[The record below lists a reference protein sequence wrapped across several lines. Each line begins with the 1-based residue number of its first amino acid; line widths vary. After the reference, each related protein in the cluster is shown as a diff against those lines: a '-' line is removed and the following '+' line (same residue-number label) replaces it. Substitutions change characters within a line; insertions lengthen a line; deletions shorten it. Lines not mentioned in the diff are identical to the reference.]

1 MTDIERDDANS
12 TRPDRTTT
20 GTNRTATGTSRTV
33 TGTNRTVTGT
43 NRTVTGTNR
52 TVSTVTASIGE
63 VLVSA
68 RGLQKSFGP
77 RQILKNVD
85 FDMLV
90 GDITVIIGKSG
101 SGKSTLLRALAGL
114 TDPDD
119 GRITFDGRVVFE
131 DEERTE
137 DWEEVESHVGM
148 VFQAY
153 TLWPHMDV
161 LSNLTL
167 APRKRLGLSK
177 SEALARA
184 EVALAEVGMAH
195 HLRSRPTQLSG
206 GERQRVAI
214 ARALMMKP
222 KLLLCDEITSALDP
236 PVAAEVLEVLRR
248 LKEEEGIAV
257 ALVTHDMAFAS
268 KAADRVVF
276 FHEGEIAVNATPEQA
291 FNHCENPDLKKFL
304 DAVRF

>member
-1 MTDIERDDANS
+1 MSHALSPGLSSQQQKDND
-12 TRPDRTTT
+12 
-20 GTNRTATGTSRTV
+20 GTEQKGTP
-33 TGTNRTVTGT
+33 
-43 NRTVTGTNR
+43 
-52 TVSTVTASIGE
+52 VTALEQTPRPASNRQ
-63 VLVSA
+63 VLVEA

-85 FDMLV
+85 FEMNK

-114 TDPDD
+114 TDPDEGQIVVD
-119 GRITFDGRVVFE
+119 GHTVFSE
-131 DEERTE
+131 QKRTKE
-137 DWEEVESHVGM
+137 WENIRSEVGM
-148 VFQAY
+148 VFQTY
-153 TLWPHMDV
+153 TLWPHMNV
-161 LSNLTL
+161 LDNLVL
-167 APRKRLGLSK
+167 APRKVRGAAAAESRD
-177 SEALARA
+177 RA
-184 EVALAEVGMAH
+184 EAALAEVGMAH
-195 HLRSRPTQLSG
+195 HILSRPTQLSG

-236 PVAAEVLEVLRR
+236 PVAAEVLDVLRR
-248 LKEEEGIAV
+248 LKEEDGIAV

-276 FHEGEIAVNATPEQA
+276 FHNGEIAVNATPDAA
-291 FNHCENPDLKKFL
+291 FDNCDNEDLKKFV

>member
-1 MTDIERDDANS
+1 MTRADTSS
-12 TRPDRTTT
+12 TPSRRSPA
-20 GTNRTATGTSRTV
+20 TNPVPSI
-33 TGTNRTVTGT
+33 
-43 NRTVTGTNR
+43 
-52 TVSTVTASIGE
+52 TASIGE

-68 RGLQKSFGP
+68 RGLQKSFGD
-77 RQILKNVD
+77 RHILKDVD
-85 FDMLV
+85 FDMLA

-119 GRITFDGRVVFE
+119 GRILFDGKVVFE
-131 DEERTE
+131 EKQRTPG
-137 DWEEVESHVGM
+137 WREVEGNVGM
-148 VFQAY
+148 VFQSY

-161 LSNLTL
+161 LANLTL
-167 APRKRLGLSK
+167 APRKRLGLS
-177 SEALARA
+177 ARA
-184 EVALAEVGMAH
+184 AQERAEAALAEVGMAAR
-195 HLRSRPTQLSG
+195 LRSRPVQLSG

-214 ARALMMKP
+214 ARALMMQP

-248 LKEEEGIAV
+248 LKQEEGIAV

-276 FHEGEIAVNATPEQA
+276 FHDGRIAVNATPDEA
-291 FNHCENPDLKKFL
+291 FNHCDDPELEKFVA
-304 DAVRF
+304 AVRF

>member
-1 MTDIERDDANS
+1 MTE
-12 TRPDRTTT
+12 PTTNT
-20 GTNRTATGTSRTV
+20 GSRRLNQTEPTITATH
-33 TGTNRTVTGT
+33 
-43 NRTVTGTNR
+43 
-52 TVSTVTASIGE
+52 GE
-63 VLVSA
+63 VLVTA
-68 RGLQKSFGP
+68 RGLQKSFGD

-90 GDITVIIGKSG
+90 GDISVIIGKSG
-101 SGKSTLLRALAGL
+101 SGKSTLLRAIAGL
-114 TDPDD
+114 TDPDA
-119 GRITFDGRVVFE
+119 GRIVFDGRVVFE
-131 DEERTE
+131 DEERTDE
-137 DWEEVESHVGM
+137 WAEVEQSVGM
-148 VFQAY
+148 IFQTY

-161 LSNLTL
+161 LANLTL
-167 APRKRLGLSK
+167 APRKRLGLGK
-177 SEALARA
+177 EEARERA
-184 EVALAEVGMAH
+184 EVALAEVGMAQ
-195 HLRSRPTQLSG
+195 HLRSRPSQLSG

-248 LKEEEGIAV
+248 LKQEEGIAV

-276 FHEGEIAVNATPEQA
+276 FHEGEIAVNATPDEA
-291 FNHCENPDLKKFL
+291 FNRSDNPELKKFV

>member
-1 MTDIERDDANS
+1 MSETNGQS
-12 TRPDRTTT
+12 TGSHRVI
-20 GTNRTATGTSRTV
+20 TA
-33 TGTNRTVTGT
+33 
-43 NRTVTGTNR
+43 
-52 TVSTVTASIGE
+52 AIGE

-68 RGLQKSFGP
+68 RGLQKSFGD
-77 RQILKNVD
+77 RKVLRNVD
-85 FDMLV
+85 FDMLA

-114 TDPDD
+114 TDPDE
-119 GRITFDGRVVFE
+119 GRIMFDGAVVFE
-131 DEERTE
+131 DQKRTPA
-137 DWEEVESHVGM
+137 WQQVHSHVGM
-148 VFQAY
+148 IFQSY

-161 LSNLTL
+161 LANLTL
-167 APRKRLGLSK
+167 APRKRLGISAD
-177 SEALARA
+177 EALERA
-184 EVALAEVGMAH
+184 KRALAEVGMSP
-195 HLRSRPTQLSG
+195 HLRSKPSQLSG

-214 ARALMMKP
+214 ARALMMQP

-248 LKEEEGIAV
+248 LKLDDGIAI

-276 FHEGEIAVNATPEQA
+276 FDEGEVAVNATPEMA
-291 FNHCENPDLKKFL
+291 FNHTENAEFKKFV

>member
-1 MTDIERDDANS
+1 MSQTSS
-12 TRPDRTTT
+12 TGPTPAV
-20 GTNRTATGTSRTV
+20 GTF
-33 TGTNRTVTGT
+33 
-43 NRTVTGTNR
+43 
-52 TVSTVTASIGE
+52 TASMGD

-68 RGLQKSFGP
+68 RGLQKSFGG

-85 FDMLV
+85 FDMSL

-114 TDPDD
+114 TDPDA
-119 GRITFDGRVVFE
+119 GYIYFDGKTVFD
-131 DEERTE
+131 DEERTD
-137 DWEEVESHVGM
+137 DWYDVEAHVGM
-148 VFQAY
+148 VFQTY

-161 LSNLTL
+161 LANLTL
-167 APRKRLGLSK
+167 APLKRLGYSK
-177 SEALARA
+177 AEAKERA
-184 EVALAEVGMAH
+184 EQALEEVGMAH

-214 ARALMMKP
+214 ARALMMRP

-248 LKEEEGIAV
+248 LKQEEGIAV

-276 FHEGEIAVNATPEQA
+276 FHDGEIAVNATPDEA
-291 FNHCENPDLKKFL
+291 FNHNDNPDLAKFL
-304 DAVRF
+304 EAVRF